1 MSDNRN
7 QAIVMAVGVG
17 AVGTILAY
25 LGYSIFSD
33 ETNKEAVNNNV
44 SEELNEK
51 SLLSEIKVDNK
62 EKSSIFYNFWNST
75 FNKTDQNNENKVSE
89 NKDAKNNDSDYDPDD
104 DYKQRYHY

>member
-7 QAIVMAVGVG
+7 QAIIMAVGVG

-33 ETNKEAVNNNV
+33 ETNKENV
-44 SEELNEK
+44 VDDVGEELENTE
-51 SLLSEIKVDNK
+51 SLLTTKIDVDSK
-62 EKSSIFYNFWNST
+62 EKPSIFYNFWTT
-75 FNKTDQNNENKVSE
+75 FNKSDENKIKVESENNEN
-89 NKDAKNNDSDYDPDD
+89 DD